1 MWDYSAGPLNAPD
14 QTKLATETVCRSIK
28 GYEKVLHDWAHAPT
42 QEHMLREL
50 STKWTSCCGVTETTS
65 SRMLFVHETE
75 KESRYCNKT
84 VNYTTNSI
92 AVEQEA
98 RPAAAGENTADAWLM
113 VVK

>member
-1 MWDYSAGPLNAPD
+1 
-14 QTKLATETVCRSIK
+14 
-28 GYEKVLHDWAHAPT
+28 
-42 QEHMLREL
+42 
-50 STKWTSCCGVTETTS
+50 
-65 SRMLFVHETE
+65 MLFVHETE